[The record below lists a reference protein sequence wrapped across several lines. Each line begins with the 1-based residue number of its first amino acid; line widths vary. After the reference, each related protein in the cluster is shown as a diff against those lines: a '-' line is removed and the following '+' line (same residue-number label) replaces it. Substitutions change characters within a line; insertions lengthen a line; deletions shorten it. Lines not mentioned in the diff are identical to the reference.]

1 VAKNIRNLAIQMPH
15 ILIVAATPYEVQP
28 LLEKYSIILTG
39 DGLVESYVSDTRM
52 LSVLITG
59 VGMVN
64 TAYQLG
70 RNSHTI
76 YDAIINVGICGAFDR
91 HLKLGQVVNVTKDE
105 LCEMGAEDG
114 DEFIKYKDLEL
125 SGTSMYDNKWI
136 MRSKEIAELK
146 TVKGIT
152 VNKVHGNEESIE
164 RVKKLFSPEVESMEG
179 AAFFAA
185 CKGVSN
191 YTQIRAVSNYVEKRD
206 KSKWEIKLAVSNL
219 NAKVLN
225 ILTELFERY

>member
-1 VAKNIRNLAIQMPH
+1 MPH
-15 ILIVAATPYEVQP
+15 ILIVAATPFEVQP
-28 LLEKYSIILTG
+28 LLEKYSIIVTG
-39 DGLVESYVSDTRM
+39 DGLVNSFITESRQ

-64 TAYQLG
+64 TAYHIG
-70 RNSHTI
+70 RNSHNI
-76 YDAIINVGICGAFDR
+76 YDSIINVGICGAFDK
-91 HLKLGQVVNVTKDE
+91 HLKLGQVVNITKDE

-125 SGTSMYDNKWI
+125 SGTSVYDHKWI
-136 MRSKEIAELK
+136 MRSREIAELK

-191 YTQIRAVSNYVEKRD
+191 YTQVRAVSNYVEKRD

-219 NAKVLN
+219 NTKVLN
-225 ILTELFERY
+225 ILTELFETY